1 MQKYYIYKV
10 RNLINDKLYI
20 GKTNNFEKRKLEH
33 TKYDIDNGNIFHKAL
48 KKYGLDNFEW
58 EIIDEA
64 EGLEAINVLEKYYIE
79 KYNSYKPNGYNMT
92 KGGDGGS
99 MWNARPVVCLSLS
112 GEFIRRY
119 DSAGETK
126 AEGFSDS
133 NVLECCKGILRQTK
147 GCMFM
152 FEDEYLVC
160 GAKTYTKPISKGCKS
175 IVQCNMD
182 GEMIRK
188 FESVSCAANETGIL
202 RTRISAALSGSS
214 KTAGGYIFVYESKY
228 PIKNLED
235 YLPRKKGTKVAKLNR
250 ITNEI
255 IQCYD
260 SIAAAGEDLG
270 VSYKAIHKVV
280 DREDRSAYG
289 YKWKSIG

>member
-33 TKYDIDNGNIFHKAL
+33 TRYDIDNGNIFHKAL

-147 GCMFM
+147 GYMFM

-160 GAKTYTKPISKGCKS
+160 GAKTYTKPMSSGRKRI
-175 IVQCNMD
+175 IQCSMN
-182 GEMIRK
+182 GEIIRK
-188 FESVSCAANETGIL
+188 FESITCAANETGLL
-202 RTRISAALSGSS
+202 RTRISAALIGSC
-214 KTAGGYIFVYESKY
+214 KTAGGCIFVYEDEF

-235 YLPRKKGTKVAKLNR
+235 YLPRKKGRRVAKVDKV
-250 ITNEI
+250 TNEI

-260 SIAAAGEDLG
+260 SIAEAGKDLG

-280 DREDRSAYG
+280 DKEDRSAYG
-289 YKWKSIG
+289 YKWKSI